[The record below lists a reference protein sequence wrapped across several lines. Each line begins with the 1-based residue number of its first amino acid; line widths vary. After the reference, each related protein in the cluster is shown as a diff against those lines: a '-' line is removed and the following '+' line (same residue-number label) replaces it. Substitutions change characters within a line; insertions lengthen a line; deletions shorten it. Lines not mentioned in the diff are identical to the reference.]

1 MRQGHTSRPEGDPD
15 AIASHLEVSPEPE
28 PERGRKA
35 FRHRSCQRR
44 ADQPE
49 ERGGIRHKVWVEE
62 SVPNVQVERRELWL
76 QGSSRGT
83 VGF

>member
-1 MRQGHTSRPEGDPD
+1 MRQGHTSRPEGDPG
-15 AIASHLEVSPEPE
+15 AIASRLEVSLEPE

-35 FRHRSCQRR
+35 FRHKSCQRR

-49 ERGGIRHKVWVEE
+49 ERGGIRRKVWVEE
-62 SVPNVQVERRELWL
+62 SVPNVEVERRERWL